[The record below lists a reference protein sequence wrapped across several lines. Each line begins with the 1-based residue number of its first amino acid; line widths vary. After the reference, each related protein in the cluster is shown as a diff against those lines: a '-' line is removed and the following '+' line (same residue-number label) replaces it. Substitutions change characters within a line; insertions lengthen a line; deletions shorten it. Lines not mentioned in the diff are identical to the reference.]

1 MIEIMVRLQLNIF
14 LCTLAANRNKG
25 GTVFP
30 RLQLSVV
37 AGEGGQCFPVCTVVA
52 AGGGGTA
59 TGDSTWVPPDLQ
71 AMEAKS

>member
-37 AGEGGQCFPVCTVVA
+37 VLGHEVVTHQMRVA
-52 AGGGGTA
+52 
-59 TGDSTWVPPDLQ
+59 DPDVPDASL
-71 AMEAKS
+71 